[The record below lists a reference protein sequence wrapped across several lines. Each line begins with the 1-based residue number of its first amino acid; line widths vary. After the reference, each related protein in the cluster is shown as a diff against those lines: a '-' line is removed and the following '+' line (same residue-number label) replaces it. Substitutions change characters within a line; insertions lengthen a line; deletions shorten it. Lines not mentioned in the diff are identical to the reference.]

1 MIVGALMVAAGKK
14 LEGPNCLRSLRG
26 TDLVEATGGET
37 DLVELA
43 ERLDSHPIFFI
54 FNDQLYMITINLFSA
69 VTTLIVGLYLSIF
82 ILKKDFMEKTIQ

>member
-1 MIVGALMVAAGKK
+1 MIVEAHEVEAGKK

-26 TDLVEATGGET
+26 TEGVEATGGET

-54 FNDQLYMITINLFSA
+54 FNDQLICICMYVCYHCYHCYHYDEAELA
-69 VTTLIVGLYLSIF
+69 PPPSI
-82 ILKKDFMEKTIQ
+82 